1 MTSNEAQRAA
11 VADVVVGDDSYLW
24 LEAGEDEEVL
34 DWVERH
40 NVPTLARLSGERF
53 EQMRA
58 SVLDILDSD
67 TRIPG
72 VSRCGEYLYNF
83 WRDAGHPRGVW
94 RRTTLQ
100 EYRKDSPEWD
110 VVIDVDALA
119 ATEDE
124 NWLWEG
130 AGIIEPERTRALVGL
145 TRGGG
150 DADVVREFDMTTRQF
165 VADGFYL
172 PEAKSDICWE
182 DEHTV
187 LVGTDFG
194 EDSLTDSGYPRLI
207 KRWRRGT
214 PLGDAETVFS
224 GSASDVSVSAT
235 RYPYPG
241 FERTFIY
248 RSVDFYNKETF
259 ELRDGEL
266 IRLDIPTDASMAVHR
281 EWAMILLISDW
292 SREDTTYKAGSALIA
307 DYEQL
312 VAGTAEP
319 RVVFE
324 PGGEDFLVG
333 GAFTGDRFL
342 SIKLRDVATVVEVLT
357 PGIWQAEP
365 LPGVPDNAT
374 TVLAGIDVF
383 GDEIFLHST
392 GFDKPPRLLHGPSA
406 GPVREI
412 KSSPALFDAD
422 DLVVSQRF
430 TASADGTRVPYFL
443 VAHRDSTGPGPTL
456 LEGYGAFRAAQLPD
470 YFGGLGRLWLS
481 RGGSYALANIR
492 GGGEFGPAWHEQAL
506 RENRHKVAEDFAAV
520 AQDLVAE
527 GVTTAP
533 QLGAEG
539 GSAGGLLMGVML
551 TQYPELFGALVCQ
564 SPLLDMRRFNLLL
577 AGASWMAEF
586 GNPDEPADW
595 EFIKQYS
602 PYHNI
607 SAERHYPPVLITT
620 STRDDR
626 VHPGHARKMA
636 AALEAAGHE
645 VLYYENTEGGHSGA
659 ANNAQAAFERAVT
672 YEFLVQTL
680 FSGAPGHST

>member
-1 MTSNEAQRAA
+1 MTMNDPRRTA
-11 VADVVVGDDSYLW
+11 VADGVVGDDPYLW
-24 LEAGEDEEVL
+24 LEAVDGEEAL

-40 NVPTLARLSGERF
+40 NGPTLARLSGERF

-58 SVLDILDSD
+58 EALYVFDAD
-67 TRIPG
+67 TRIP
-72 VSRCGEYLYNF
+72 VVARCGEYLYNF

-119 ATEDE
+119 AAEDE
-124 NWLWEG
+124 NWVWEG
-130 AGIIEPERTRALVGL
+130 ADIIQPERTRAFVGL

-165 VADGFYL
+165 VADGFTL
-172 PEAKSDICWE
+172 PEAKNDINWE

-194 EDSLTDSGYPRLI
+194 EGSLTDSGYPRLI

-214 PLGDAETVFS
+214 PLEDAETLFS
-224 GSASDVSVSAT
+224 GSVSDVSVSAMCY
-235 RYPYPG
+235 RYPG
-241 FERTFIY
+241 EERTFFY

-266 IRLDIPTDASMAVHR
+266 IRLDIPTDCSMAVHR
-281 EWAMILLISDW
+281 EWAMIFLLSDW
-292 SREDTTYKAGSALIA
+292 ARGDTTYKAGSVLVA
-307 DYEQL
+307 DYEQI
-312 VAGTAEP
+312 VAGTAGLS
-319 RVVFE
+319 VVFE
-324 PGGEDFLVG
+324 PGGDDFFAG
-333 GAFTGDRFL
+333 GAFSGDRFL

-357 PGIWQAEP
+357 PGIWQPEP
-365 LPGVPDNAT
+365 LPGVPENT
-374 TVLAGIDVF
+374 TTNLAGLDAF
-383 GDEIFLHST
+383 GDEIFLLTS
-392 GFDKPPRLLHGPSA
+392 GFDKPSRLLHGASA
-406 GPVREI
+406 GPVGEI
-412 KSSPALFDAD
+412 KSAPTLFDAD
-422 DLVVSQRF
+422 DLVVTQRF
-430 TASADGTRVPYFL
+430 TVSADGTRVPYFL
-443 VAHRDSTGPGPTL
+443 VAHRDSTGPTPTL
-456 LEGYGAFRAAQLPD
+456 LSGYGAFRAPQLPG
-470 YFGGLGRLWLS
+470 YLGLFGRLWMA

-492 GGGEFGPAWHEQAL
+492 GGGEYGPAWHEQAL

-533 QLGAEG
+533 QLGAVG

-564 SPLLDMRRFNLLL
+564 SPLLDMRRFHLLL

-595 EFIKQYS
+595 DFIKEYS
-602 PYHNI
+602 PYHKI
-607 SAERHYPPVLITT
+607 SAERDYPPVLITT
-620 STRDDR
+620 SIKDDR

-645 VLYYENTEGGHSGA
+645 VLYYEETEGGHAGA
-659 ANNAQAAFERAVT
+659 SNNAQAAFQSAVI
-672 YEFLVQTL
+672 YEFLLQTL
-680 FSGAPGHST
+680 FQ

>member
-1 MTSNEAQRAA
+1 MTLNEAPRAA
-11 VADVVVGDDSYLW
+11 VADTGTGDDAYLW
-24 LEAGEDEEVL
+24 LEVLDGEEVL
-34 DWVERH
+34 DWVKRH
-40 NVPTLARLSGERF
+40 NEPTLARLSSERF

-58 SVLDILDSD
+58 EALDVFDAD

-72 VSRCGEYLYNF
+72 VGRRGEYLYNF

-94 RRTTLQ
+94 RRTTLEQ
-100 EYRKDSPEWD
+100 YRKDSPEWD

-119 ATEDE
+119 AAEDE
-124 NWLWEG
+124 NWVWGG
-130 AGIIEPERTRALVGL
+130 AGINAPGFTRALVL
-145 TRGGG
+145 LSRGGG
-150 DADVVREFDMTTRQF
+150 DASVVREFDMTTRQF
-165 VADGFYL
+165 VADGFNL
-172 PEAKSDICWE
+172 PEGKHVIDFE
-182 DEHTV
+182 DDDTM

-194 EDSLTDSGYPRLI
+194 EGSLTESGYPRVI
-207 KRWRRGT
+207 KRWRRAT
-214 PLGDAETVFS
+214 ALGDAETVFS
-224 GSASDVSVSAT
+224 GSASDVSVSLTCSA
-235 RYPYPG
+235 YPG

-248 RSVDFYNKETF
+248 RSTDFYNTETF

-266 IRLDIPTDASMAVHR
+266 IRIDIPTDASMAVHR
-281 EWAMILLISDW
+281 EWAMMVLLSDW
-292 SREDTTYKAGSALIA
+292 ARGETTYKAGTVLVT

-312 VAGTAEP
+312 VAGTAELHA
-319 RVVFE
+319 VFE
-324 PGGEDFLVG
+324 PGGDDFFAAGV
-333 GAFTGDRFL
+333 FTGDRFL

-365 LPGVPDNAT
+365 LPGVPANT
-374 TVLAGIDVF
+374 TIGLAGVDEF
-383 GDEIFLHST
+383 GDEIFLHTT
-392 GFDKPPRLLHGPSA
+392 GFDTPPRLLHGPSA
-406 GPVREI
+406 GPVRQI
-412 KSSPALFDAD
+412 KSSPALFDAA
-422 DLVVSQRF
+422 DLVVTQRF

-456 LEGYGAFRAAQLPD
+456 LEGYGAFRSAMLPG
-470 YFGGLGRLWLS
+470 YLGGFGRLWLTRS
-481 RGGSYALANIR
+481 GSYALANIR
-492 GGGEFGPAWHEQAL
+492 GGAELGPAWHEQVL

-520 AQDLVAE
+520 AQDLVAQ

-551 TQYPELFGALVCQ
+551 TQYPELFGAIVCK
-564 SPLLDMRRFNLLL
+564 SPLLDMRRFHLLL
-577 AGASWMAEF
+577 AGASWTAEF

-626 VHPGHARKMA
+626 VHSGHARKMA
-636 AALEAAGHE
+636 AALEAAGHD

-659 ANNAQAAFERAVT
+659 ANNAQAAFETAVT
-672 YEFLVQTL
+672 HEFLFQTL
-680 FSGAPGHST
+680 FQ